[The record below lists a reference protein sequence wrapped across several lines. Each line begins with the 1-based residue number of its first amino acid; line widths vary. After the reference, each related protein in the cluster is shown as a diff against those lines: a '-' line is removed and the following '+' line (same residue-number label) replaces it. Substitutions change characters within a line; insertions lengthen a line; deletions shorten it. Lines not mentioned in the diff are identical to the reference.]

1 MNEIQVRIP
10 ANLVPQ
16 LLTEIHRPARREP
29 VVFGLASHA
38 NTATRDLILLRELVI
53 PPEAAFL
60 PSSGHGARWSGAYN
74 IELLNKA
81 LEKQLGVFIFH
92 AHGRT
97 HDVRMSG
104 DDLTSADALLPRFQL
119 VFPERPHG
127 SIVFGEESVDGV
139 LLMPNA
145 SKTTNRFNVRLI
157 DGHRIHTWPL
167 PNASVADRLLLQH
180 QPLTISP
187 LLRALLR
194 NVVVAVV
201 GISGGGSQVV
211 AHLAALGIGEI
222 IAIDNQCADESNR
235 FATPNLGWLDALL
248 SLRKVTSAKLRAWLV
263 NRHVKF
269 TAVPF
274 RLPEKSALEALKRAD
289 IIIGCVNNLH
299 ARADIVELA
308 WRYCIPYI
316 DIGLRIIAKD
326 NAGTDP
332 NPLIAFP
339 GNLFT
344 ALPGKACLWCT
355 DFLTKAK
362 LDAETGGLGRSYLK
376 DSSDRDV
383 LVSCFNGTL
392 AAEAVAEALRLITG
406 MDTRRE
412 HKRQY
417 DGFTGTLLEMSSNRK
432 QNCPRCTADLAAG
445 NPIWRPI
452 HQPR

>member
-1 MNEIQVRIP
+1 MNDIQVRIP
-10 ANLVPQ
+10 ADIVPK
-16 LLTEIHRPARREP
+16 LLAEIHRPGRREP

-38 NTATRDLILLRELVI
+38 QTATRDLILLRELVV
-53 PPEAAFL
+53 PPESAFL

-74 IELLNKA
+74 IELLNRA
-81 LEKQLGVFIFH
+81 LAKQLGIIIFH
-92 AHGRT
+92 AHG
-97 HDVRMSG
+97 HSHNVRMSG

-145 SKTTNRFNVRLI
+145 SKTTNRFNVRMI

-167 PNASVADRLLLQH
+167 PKATVADRLLLQH
-180 QPLTISP
+180 QPLTVSP

-211 AHLAALGIGEI
+211 AHLAALGVGEI
-222 IAIDNQCADESNR
+222 IAIDNQHADESNR

-248 SLRKVTSAKLRAWLV
+248 NLRKVTSAKFRAWLV
-263 NRHVKF
+263 NRQVKF

-274 RLPEKSALEALKRAD
+274 RLPEKPALEALKRAD

-299 ARADIVELA
+299 ARADLMELA
-308 WRYCIPYI
+308 WRYCVPYI
-316 DIGLRIIAKD
+316 DIGLRLITKD
-326 NAGTDP
+326 NADTDP
-332 NPLIAFP
+332 KPLVVFP

-344 ALPGKACLWCT
+344 ALPGMACLWCT

-362 LDAETGGLGRSYLK
+362 LGAETGGLGRSYLK
-376 DSSDRDV
+376 DPSNRDA

-392 AAEAVAEALRLITG
+392 AAEAVSEALRLITG
-406 MDTRRE
+406 LDTRRE
-412 HKRQY
+412 QRRQY
-417 DGFTGTLLEMSSNRK
+417 DGFTGTLLQMSSNRN
-432 QNCPRCTADLAAG
+432 QNCPRCAVDLAAG
-445 NPIWRPI
+445 DPVWRPI
-452 HQPR
+452 A